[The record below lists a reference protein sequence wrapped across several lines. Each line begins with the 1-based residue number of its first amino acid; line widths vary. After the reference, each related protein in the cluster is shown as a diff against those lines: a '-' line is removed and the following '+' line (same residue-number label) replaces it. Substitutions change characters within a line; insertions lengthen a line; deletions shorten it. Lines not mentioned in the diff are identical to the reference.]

1 MVEVK
6 EYRLGYRPCLEL
18 LRRRLKEARRQSGPM
33 PIQLLTGPRQVGK
46 TTLLLALAAE
56 YGERALYVAAD
67 APEAA
72 LPGFWEQLWARA
84 EAVATANGR
93 VVVLLD
99 EVHLLSDWAA
109 LLKAAWDRL
118 RRKRLSVDI
127 VATGSSAL
135 RLVTGSRESLAGR
148 FERLTLSHWSASGLV
163 DAFGISERE
172 AAEMI
177 VRMGAYPGAF
187 AWRDDPKRWA
197 AYVHDAILEPAIGRD
212 ILALAPVR
220 KPALLRQV
228 FAVAA
233 ASPAQVV
240 SLQKIQGQLQDAGA
254 LETIAHYLSLLE
266 EGYLVAPLDKYSP
279 RAARRRSQ
287 PPKLIVLSNALLTVA
302 NPLGAP
308 DPARDP
314 ARFGA
319 WLENACLAHARN
331 AGQQVLYWREEPLEV
346 DAVLE
351 GSWGE
356 WVIEIK
362 TGPVQTAELKGLLE
376 FHRRF
381 PRYRPLLIGTDAA
394 RNAAE
399 RAGIAVVDWREFLL
413 RGIERVA

>member
-1 MVEVK
+1 MFDGD
-6 EYRLGYRPCLEL
+6 YWLGYRECLAL
-18 LRRRLKEARRQSGPM
+18 LSARLKEPPRQPGPR

-56 YGERALYVAAD
+56 YGDRALYVAGD

-84 EAVATANGR
+84 ETLASGSGR
-93 VVVLLD
+93 GVVLLD
-99 EVHLLSDWAA
+99 EVHLLSDWATR
-109 LLKAAWDRL
+109 LKAAWDRL
-118 RRKRLSVDI
+118 RRKKLPVDI

-135 RLVTGSRESLAGR
+135 RLATGSRESLAGR
-148 FERLTLSHWSASGLV
+148 FERVTLSHWSAGALV
-163 DAFGISERE
+163 DAFGIPEHE
-172 AAEMI
+172 AAEL
-177 VRMGAYPGAF
+177 VVHMGAYPGAF
-187 AWRDDPKRWA
+187 ALRDDRRRWA

-233 ASPAQVV
+233 ASPAQIV

-266 EGYLVAPLDKYSP
+266 EGYLVASLAKYSQKP
-279 RAARRRSQ
+279 ARRRAA
-287 PPKLIVLSNALLTVA
+287 PPKLIILSNALLTVA

-314 ARFGA
+314 ARFGQ
-319 WLENACLAHARN
+319 WLENACIAHACN
-331 AGQQVLYWREEPLEV
+331 AGQRVLYWREEPLEV
-346 DAVLE
+346 DAVFE
-351 GSWGE
+351 GSWGN
-356 WVIEIK
+356 WVVEIK
-362 TGPVQTAELKGLLE
+362 AGAVQTADLRGLLE

-381 PRYRPLLIGTDAA
+381 PKYRPLLVATETAQS
-394 RNAAE
+394 AAE
-399 RAGIAVVDWREFLL
+399 RAGIAMLDWREFLL
-413 RGIERVA
+413 RGVETVSP